1 MARQIQIRRGTATEH
16 NSFTGAIGEITMD
29 TTNNTLRVHDGQTVG
44 GTILARESIISK
56 MAAPS
61 DTATV
66 LDLSPD
72 TKWTSPNNGYISI
85 YGTSTASN
93 QGLWLALQNASGTT
107 LMYSDAFSSASDQ
120 RLTVNLPIAAGQKF
134 FYSTT
139 SLTNVV
145 VHFIKSHGES

>member
-44 GTILARESIISK
+44 GTILARESIVSK

-61 DTATV
+61 DTTTV

-145 VHFIKSHGES
+145 VHFIKSRGES

>member
-16 NSFTGAIGEITMD
+16 NSFTGEIGEITMD

-44 GTILARESIISK
+44 GTILARESIVSK

-66 LDLSPD
+66 LDLSPG
-72 TKWTSPNNGYISI
+72 TKWTSPNN
-85 YGTSTASN
+85 
-93 QGLWLALQNASGTT
+93 GLWLALQNASGTT